1 MSIRKTLTDFAVT
14 HAKPK
19 PTPYE
24 VSDGGQRGLRLV
36 VHPSGQKSWI
46 VRYRNPITGTSRKM
60 TLPPGLS
67 LADAR
72 QMTADAMYQVAKG
85 IDPIDAK
92 RQQKVAAVAA
102 SEGTLNFVVEQYL
115 AIKAS
120 KLRSRDHYESILKRH
135 VLPRL
140 GEHQVTELKRSEITA
155 VLDKVEIDSGPCAAD
170 QALAVLSAALSWHE
184 FRADGWVSPLVRA
197 KGMRRTKASE
207 LARDRLLSDDEI
219 KRVWEAS
226 GDERM
231 GTYGATIRFMILTGS
246 RKNEA
251 AGLRRSEIVRDDETG
266 ITVWKLPKARSK
278 NKQEVTRPLS
288 AAALAIIESMPQI
301 GDSDFVFTLDGNRA
315 LNMNYQTRRDLL
327 DEISRVQG
335 WVLHDLRR
343 VYRSLL
349 SRCRVPFEVSERL
362 LGHTQPLIAQIYDK
376 HSHVPAMLEAVERV
390 AAEVERIVSGDRG
403 ARVIRL
409 RS

>member
-266 ITVWKLPKARSK
+266 ITVWKLPKAGRRTSRRS
-278 NKQEVTRPLS
+278 RDRYPLLRS
-288 AAALAIIESMPQI
+288 PSSKACRRSC
-301 GDSDFVFTLDGNRA
+301 DSDFVFTLDGIRA

-327 DEISRVQG
+327 DEISEG
-335 WVLHDLRR
+335 AGLGPA
-343 VYRSLL
+343 RSEAGL
-349 SRCRVPFEVSERL
+349 PE
-362 LGHTQPLIAQIYDK
+362 
-376 HSHVPAMLEAVERV
+376 PA
-390 AAEVERIVSGDRG
+390 
-403 ARVIRL
+403 
-409 RS
+409 

>member
-1 MSIRKTLTDFAVT
+1 MSIRKTLTEFSVRN
-14 HAKPK
+14 AKPQTK
-19 PTPYE
+19 PYE

-36 VHPSGQKSWI
+36 VHPSGSKGWI
-46 VRYRNPITGTSRKM
+46 VRYRHPVTGKSRKL
-60 TLPPGLS
+60 TLQPGLS
-67 LADAR
+67 IAQAR
-72 QMTADAMYQVAKG
+72 VMTSDAMFQVAQG
-85 IDPIDAK
+85 IDPIDQ
-92 RQQKVAAVAA
+92 RREQKVAAVAA
-102 SEGTLNFVVEQYL
+102 TEGTLNFVVEQYL
-115 AIKAS
+115 AIRAS
-120 KLRSRDHYESILKRH
+120 KLRSSDHYKSVLKRH

-184 FRADGWVSPLVRA
+184 SRADGWVSPLVRA

-207 LARDRLLSDDEI
+207 RARDRLLSDDEI

-251 AGLRRSEIVRDDETG
+251 AGLRRSEIGLDDESG

-376 HSHVPAMLEAVERV
+376 HSHVPAMLEVVEKV
-390 AAEVERIVSGDRG
+390 AGEIARIVSGERG
-403 ARVIRL
+403 GKVIKL